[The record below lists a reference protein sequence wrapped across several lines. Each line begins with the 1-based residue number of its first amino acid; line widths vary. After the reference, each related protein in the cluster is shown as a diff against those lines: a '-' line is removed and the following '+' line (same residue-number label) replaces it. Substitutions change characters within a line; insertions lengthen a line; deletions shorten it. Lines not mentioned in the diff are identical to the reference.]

1 MVFFLLF
8 LFIAAP
14 IVILLVYIIKSNNT
28 EAAQSSQIY
37 IENDQAITNWRQ
49 KRKDEYNVWIERMK
63 NNYGEIDIIIS
74 IVPFDPQK
82 TLLLFKE
89 RGKIYF
95 SSSWLKFK
103 NIISCQII
111 DNPKIE
117 SGKTVA
123 ITKGDLWNEI
133 KRSSMQ
139 RSFGKTT
146 GTWLA
151 GPEKHI
157 TEYQK
162 NPDKIYHNY
171 SIIIGT
177 SDISS
182 PLFEIKIGDDVKI
195 AQHIDATINAIIAT
209 QQNK

>member
-82 TLLLFKE
+82 TLLLDRK
-89 RGKIYF
+89 
-95 SSSWLKFK
+95 S
-103 NIISCQII
+103 
-111 DNPKIE
+111 
-117 SGKTVA
+117 V
-123 ITKGDLWNEI
+123 
-133 KRSSMQ
+133 
-139 RSFGKTT
+139 
-146 GTWLA
+146 
-151 GPEKHI
+151 
-157 TEYQK
+157 
-162 NPDKIYHNY
+162 
-171 SIIIGT
+171 
-177 SDISS
+177 
-182 PLFEIKIGDDVKI
+182 V
-195 AQHIDATINAIIAT
+195 
-209 QQNK
+209 